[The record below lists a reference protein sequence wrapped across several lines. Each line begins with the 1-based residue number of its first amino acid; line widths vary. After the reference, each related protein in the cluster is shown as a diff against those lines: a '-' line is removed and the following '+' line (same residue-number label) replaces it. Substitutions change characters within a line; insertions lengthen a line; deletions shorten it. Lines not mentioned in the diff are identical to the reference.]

1 MKRMRVEGYEVE
13 IVRRGDGYVAYVP
26 KLPGCAALCKES
38 EREHLPFLM
47 ARAIADY
54 LISIV
59 ISKQEAEMRPPGM
72 RGGKLNLEPPPE
84 PQ

>member
-13 IVRRGDGYVAYVP
+13 IVRRGDEHVAYVP
-26 KLPGCAALCKES
+26 KLPGCAVLCKEK
-38 EREHLPFLM
+38 EREHLPFLV
-47 ARAIADY
+47 ARAIANY

-59 ISKQEAEMRPPGM
+59 ISKQEMEMLPPGM